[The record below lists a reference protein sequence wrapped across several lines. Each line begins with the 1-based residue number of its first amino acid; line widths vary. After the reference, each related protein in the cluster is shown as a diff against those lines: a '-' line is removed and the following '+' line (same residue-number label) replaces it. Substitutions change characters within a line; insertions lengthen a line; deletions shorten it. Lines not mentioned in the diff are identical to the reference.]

1 MQMLLALLPQQCL
14 RQYRQ
19 HQQLL
24 LLCLHQYRQRQQL
37 LLLCLHQ
44 YHQRQQLLLRLHQ
57 YR

>member
-1 MQMLLALLPQQCL
+1 MLLLLLPQQCL